1 VRLRLLPF
9 LLILLVSATF
19 ESRARAQAA
28 PAQAAAPDLKQNIA
42 SLSSL
47 DFPVRMQAA
56 RLIRR
61 TAEAQAVPALR
72 EAARRD
78 SNEFVRYRALVLLTA
93 FNDRGTRDLM
103 RELIR
108 DRNDRVREVVYKWL
122 ERNPDP
128 QLVDSLVMLL
138 QTEESEFVRPA
149 LVGALA
155 ALGTDQTVQ
164 RAMTGEVGRGLDFFR
179 SAVIEALGRHRA
191 TYAVDSIAA
200 TSKLE
205 GPLQDDALL
214 ALGRIG
220 GTRATAAIG
229 EFTSGT
235 PEAAQMIRGVK
246 CLLGDFC
253 SEQIT
258 ALVSAASSDEG
269 RPSTIR
275 GALDALEAVAQNRN
289 DAALSA
295 LLGLA
300 KNAALRENVAV
311 AFASVALRQPDWTVE
326 RLNAIDGPTRE
337 SAITM
342 LKDGFDS
349 LEEDFAEEQFFAA
362 VRAGYWR
369 AADGS
374 TGRSLASTLIQRL
387 EF

>member
-9 LLILLVSATF
+9 LLVLLAGATF
-19 ESRARAQAA
+19 GPGALAQTA
-28 PAQAAAPDLKQNIA
+28 PAPPTLKQNIA
-42 SLSSL
+42 NLSSL
-47 DFPVRMQAA
+47 DYPVRMQAA

-61 TAEAQAVPALR
+61 TAEATAVPALR
-72 EAARRD
+72 EAAQRD
-78 SNEFVRYRALVLLTA
+78 ADEFVRYRALVLLTA

-103 RELIR
+103 REMIR
-108 DRNDRVREVVYKWL
+108 DRNDRLREVAYKWL

-128 QLVDSLVMLL
+128 QLTETLIRSL
-138 QTEESEFVRPA
+138 QTEQSEFVRPA

-155 ALGTDQTVQ
+155 ALGSDAEVQ
-164 RAMTGEVGRGLDFFR
+164 RAMIAEIPRGLDFFR

-191 TYAVDSIAA
+191 VYAVDGIIA
-200 TSKLE
+200 TSRLQ

-220 GTRATAAIG
+220 GARAAAAIA
-229 EFTSGT
+229 EFTGGT
-235 PEAAQMIRGVK
+235 PEAAQMIRGVQ
-246 CLLGDFC
+246 CLLGNSC
-253 SEQIT
+253 SERIA
-258 ALVSAASSDEG
+258 ALVAAASSDEG
-269 RPSTIR
+269 RPTTIR

-289 DAALSA
+289 EAALAA

-300 KNAALRENVAV
+300 KNSALREDVAV
-311 AFASVALRQPDWTVE
+311 AFASVALRQPDWVVE
-326 RLNAIDGPTRE
+326 RIGTLDAAARE
-337 SAITM
+337 SAISM

-374 TGRSLASTLIQRL
+374 AGRSLAETLIQRL

>member
-1 VRLRLLPF
+1 
-9 LLILLVSATF
+9 
-19 ESRARAQAA
+19 
-28 PAQAAAPDLKQNIA
+28 
-42 SLSSL
+42 
-47 DFPVRMQAA
+47 MQAA

-61 TAEAQAVPALR
+61 TAETEAVPALKD
-72 EAARRD
+72 AARRD
-78 SNEFVRYRALVLLTA
+78 ANEFVRYRALVLLTA

-103 RELIR
+103 RELMR
-108 DRNDRVREVVYKWL
+108 DRNDRVREVAYKWF

-128 QLVDSLVMLL
+128 QIAETLVMAL

-155 ALGTDQTVQ
+155 ALGSDPSVQ
-164 RAMTGEVGRGLDFFR
+164 RAMIAEIPRGLDFFR

-191 TYAVDSIAA
+191 VYAIDGIAA

-220 GTRATAAIG
+220 GARATAAIG
-229 EFTSGT
+229 EFKSGT
-235 PEAAQMIRGVK
+235 PEAAQIIRGVQ
-246 CLLGDFC
+246 CLLGNFC
-253 SEQIT
+253 DEQIT
-258 ALVSAASSDEG
+258 ALVAAASSDEG

-289 DAALSA
+289 EAALAA

-300 KNAALRENVAV
+300 RNDALRENVAV
-311 AFASVALRQPDWTVE
+311 AVASVALRQPDWTVE
-326 RLNAIDGPTRE
+326 RIGAADGPTRE
-337 SAITM
+337 STISL

-374 TGRSLASTLIQRL
+374 AGRTLASTLIQRL

>member
-1 VRLRLLPF
+1 MRLRLLPF
-9 LLILLVSATF
+9 LPLLLISATF
-19 ESRARAQAA
+19 ESRATAQS
-28 PAQAAAPDLKQNIA
+28 PAAAPDLKQNIA
-42 SLSSL
+42 NLSSL

-61 TAEAQAVPALR
+61 TMEAEAVPALR

-78 SNEFVRYRALVLLTA
+78 ANEFVRYRALVLLTA
-93 FNDRGTRDLM
+93 FNDRETRDLM
-103 RELIR
+103 REFIR
-108 DRNDRVREVVYKWL
+108 DRNDRIREVAYKWF

-128 QLVDSLVMLL
+128 SLAGTLITSL

-155 ALGTDQTVQ
+155 ALGSDPSVQ
-164 RAMTGEVGRGLDFFR
+164 RAMIAEVPRGLDFFR

-191 TYAVDSIAA
+191 VYAVDSIAA

-220 GTRATAAIG
+220 GTRATAAIA
-229 EFTSGT
+229 EFTGGT
-235 PEAAQMIRGVK
+235 PEAAQMIRGVR
-246 CLLGDFC
+246 CLLGNFC
-253 SEQIT
+253 AEQIT
-258 ALVSAASSDEG
+258 ALVAAASSEEG

-289 DAALSA
+289 EAALSA
-295 LLGLA
+295 LFELA
-300 KNAALRENVAV
+300 KNSALRESVAV
-311 AFASVALRQPDWTVE
+311 AVASVALRQADWTVE
-326 RLNAIDGPTRE
+326 RIGAADGPTRE
-337 SAITM
+337 SAISM

-349 LEEDFAEEQFFAA
+349 LEEDFAEEQFFAS
-362 VRAGYWR
+362 VRSGYWR
-369 AADGS
+369 SADGS
-374 TGRSLASTLIQRL
+374 AGRSLAATLIQRL

>member
-9 LLILLVSATF
+9 LILLVAATF
-19 ESRARAQAA
+19 ESRARAQTPAA
-28 PAQAAAPDLKQNIA
+28 PAPDLKQNIT
-42 SLSSL
+42 SLASL

-61 TAEAQAVPALR
+61 TAETQAVPALR

-78 SNEFVRYRALVLLTA
+78 ANEFVRYRALVLLTA

-103 RELIR
+103 REFIG
-108 DRNDRVREVVYKWL
+108 DRNDRVREVAYRWL

-128 QLVDSLVMLL
+128 QLTDTLVMSL
-138 QTEESEFVRPA
+138 QTEQSEFVRPA

-155 ALGTDQTVQ
+155 ALGSDATVQ
-164 RAMTGEVGRGLDFFR
+164 RAMIAEVPRGLDFFR
-179 SAVIEALGRHRA
+179 SAVIDALGRHRA
-191 TYAVDSIAA
+191 VYAVDAIAA
-200 TSKLE
+200 TSRLE

-229 EFTSGT
+229 EFTGGT
-235 PEAAQMIRGVK
+235 PEAAQMIRGVR
-246 CLLGDFC
+246 CLIGEMC
-253 SEQIT
+253 AQHIA
-258 ALVSAASSDEG
+258 ALVAAASSDEG
-269 RPSTIR
+269 RPSTVR
-275 GALDALEAVAQNRN
+275 GAIDALEAVAQSRN

-300 KNAALRENVAV
+300 KNSALRESVAV
-311 AFASVALRQPDWTVE
+311 AVASVALRQADWTVE
-326 RLNAIDGPTRE
+326 RLNAADSATQE
-337 SAITM
+337 SVITM

-349 LEEDFAEEQFFAA
+349 LEEDFDEEQFFAS

-369 AADGS
+369 ATDGS
-374 TGRSLASTLIQRL
+374 AGRSLAATLIQRL

>member
-1 VRLRLLPF
+1 MRLRLLPF
-9 LLILLVSATF
+9 LFVLLVSATF
-19 ESRARAQAA
+19 ESRATAQT
-28 PAQAAAPDLKQNIA
+28 PAAAPDLKQNIA
-42 SLSSL
+42 NLSSL

-61 TAEAQAVPALR
+61 TMETEAVPALR

-78 SNEFVRYRALVLLTA
+78 ANEFVRYRALVLLTA
-93 FNDRGTRDLM
+93 FNDRETRDLM
-103 RELIR
+103 REFIR
-108 DRNDRVREVVYKWL
+108 DRNDRIREVAYKWF

-128 QLVDSLVMLL
+128 SLAGTLITSL

-155 ALGTDQTVQ
+155 ALGSDTSVQ
-164 RAMTGEVGRGLDFFR
+164 RAMIAEVPRGLDFFR

-191 TYAVDSIAA
+191 VYAVDSIAA

-220 GTRATAAIG
+220 GTRATAAIA
-229 EFTSGT
+229 EFTGGT
-235 PEAAQMIRGVK
+235 QEAAQMIRGVQ
-246 CLLGDFC
+246 CLLGNFC
-253 SEQIT
+253 AEQIT
-258 ALVSAASSDEG
+258 ALVAAASSEEG

-275 GALDALEAVAQNRN
+275 GALDALEAVAQSRN
-289 DAALSA
+289 EAAFSA
-295 LLGLA
+295 LFELA
-300 KNAALRENVAV
+300 KNSALRESVAV
-311 AFASVALRQPDWTVE
+311 AVASVALRQADWTVE
-326 RLNAIDGPTRE
+326 RIGAADGPTRE
-337 SAITM
+337 SAISM

-349 LEEDFAEEQFFAA
+349 LEEDFAEEQFFAS
-362 VRAGYWR
+362 VRSGYWR

-374 TGRSLASTLIQRL
+374 AGRSLAATLIQRL

>member
-1 VRLRLLPF
+1 MRLRLLPF
-9 LLILLVSATF
+9 LLVLLAGATF
-19 ESRARAQAA
+19 GPGALAQTA
-28 PAQAAAPDLKQNIA
+28 PAPPTLKQNIA
-42 SLSSL
+42 NLSSL
-47 DFPVRMQAA
+47 DYPVRMQAA

-61 TAEAQAVPALR
+61 TAEATAVPALR
-72 EAARRD
+72 EAAQRD
-78 SNEFVRYRALVLLTA
+78 ADEFVRYRALVLLTA

-103 RELIR
+103 REMIR
-108 DRNDRVREVVYKWL
+108 DRNDRLREVAYKWL

-128 QLVDSLVMLL
+128 QLSETLIRSL
-138 QTEESEFVRPA
+138 QTEQSEFVRPA

-155 ALGTDQTVQ
+155 ALGSDAEVQ
-164 RAMTGEVGRGLDFFR
+164 RAMIAEIPRGLDFFR

-191 TYAVDSIAA
+191 VYAVDGIIA
-200 TSKLE
+200 TSRLQ

-220 GTRATAAIG
+220 GARAAAAIA
-229 EFTSGT
+229 EFTGGT
-235 PEAAQMIRGVK
+235 PEAAQMIRGVQ
-246 CLLGDFC
+246 CLLGNSC
-253 SEQIT
+253 SEQIA
-258 ALVSAASSDEG
+258 ALVAAASSDEG
-269 RPSTIR
+269 RPTTIR

-289 DAALSA
+289 EAALAA

-300 KNAALRENVAV
+300 KNSALREDVAV
-311 AFASVALRQPDWTVE
+311 AFASVALRQPDWVVE
-326 RLNAIDGPTRE
+326 RIGTLDAAARE
-337 SAITM
+337 SAISM

-374 TGRSLASTLIQRL
+374 AGRSLAETLIQRL

>member
-1 VRLRLLPF
+1 MHLRLLPF
-9 LLILLVSATF
+9 LLVVLTSAMVTPRLV
-19 ESRARAQAA
+19 AQT
-28 PAQAAAPDLKQNIA
+28 PASAPDLKQNIA
-42 SLSSL
+42 NLASL

-61 TAEAQAVPALR
+61 TAETEAVPALK

-78 SNEFVRYRALVLLTA
+78 ANEFVRYRALVLLTS

-108 DRNDRVREVVYKWL
+108 DRNDRLREVAYKWL

-128 QLVDSLVMLL
+128 QLAETLVGSLR
-138 QTEESEFVRPA
+138 TEESEFVRPA

-155 ALGTDQTVQ
+155 ALGSDSSVQ
-164 RAMTGEVGRGLDFFR
+164 RAMIAEIPRGLDFFR

-191 TYAVDSIAA
+191 AYAVDGIAA

-229 EFTSGT
+229 EFSGGT
-235 PEAAQMIRGVK
+235 PEAAQMIRGVQ
-246 CLLGDFC
+246 CLLGNFC

-258 ALVSAASSDEG
+258 ALVAAASSDEG

-289 DAALSA
+289 EAALSA
-295 LLGLA
+295 LLDLA
-300 KNAALRENVAV
+300 RNNALRENVAV
-311 AFASVALRQPDWTVE
+311 AFASVALRQPDWTIE
-326 RLNAIDGPTRE
+326 RIGALDGPARE
-337 SAITM
+337 SAISM

-369 AADGS
+369 ASDGS
-374 TGRSLASTLIQRL
+374 SGRSLAATLIQRL

>member
-1 VRLRLLPF
+1 VRLRLLPI
-9 LLILLVSATF
+9 LLFLLVSTTF
-19 ESRARAQAA
+19 VSSARAQT
-28 PAQAAAPDLKQNIA
+28 PPAAPDLKRNIA
-42 SLSSL
+42 NLSSL

-61 TAEAQAVPALR
+61 TAEAEAVPALR
-72 EAARRD
+72 EAAQRD
-78 SNEFVRYRALVLLTA
+78 ANEFVRYRALVLLTA
-93 FNDRGTRDLM
+93 FNDRGTRDLI
-103 RELIR
+103 RQLIR
-108 DRNDRVREVVYKWL
+108 DRNDRVREVAYKWL

-128 QLVDSLVMLL
+128 QLAATLLMSL

-155 ALGTDQTVQ
+155 ALGSDSTVQ
-164 RAMTGEVGRGLDFFR
+164 RAMNAEVPRGLDFFR
-179 SAVIEALGRHRA
+179 SAVIDALGRHRA
-191 TYAVDSIAA
+191 VYAVDAIAA

-235 PEAAQMIRGVK
+235 PEAAQMIRGVQ
-246 CLLGDFC
+246 CLLGNFC
-253 SEQIT
+253 EEQIT
-258 ALVSAASSDEG
+258 ALVAAASSDEG

-275 GALDALEAVAQNRN
+275 GALDALEAVAQSRN
-289 DAALSA
+289 EAALNA

-300 KNAALRENVAV
+300 KVSALRESVAV

-326 RLNAIDGPTRE
+326 RIGAADGPTRE
-337 SAITM
+337 SAISL

-349 LEEDFAEEQFFAA
+349 LEEDFNEEQFFAA

-374 TGRSLASTLIQRL
+374 AGRSLAATLIQRL

>member
-9 LLILLVSATF
+9 LFVLLASAT
-19 ESRARAQAA
+19 SGPLAWAQA
-28 PAQAAAPDLKQNIA
+28 PAATPDLKQNIA

-61 TAEAQAVPALR
+61 TAETEAVPALR

-78 SNEFVRYRALVLLTA
+78 ANEFVRYRALVLLTA

-103 RELIR
+103 RELMR
-108 DRNDRVREVVYKWL
+108 DRNDRVREVAYKWL

-128 QLVDSLVMLL
+128 QLAGTLVASL

-155 ALGTDQTVQ
+155 ALGTDPTVQ
-164 RAMTGEVGRGLDFFR
+164 RAMIAEIPRGLDFFR

-191 TYAVDSIAA
+191 VYAVDGIAA

-229 EFTSGT
+229 EFTGGT
-235 PEAAQMIRGVK
+235 PESAQMIRGVQ
-246 CLLGDFC
+246 CLLGNFC
-253 SEQIT
+253 AEQIT
-258 ALVSAASSDEG
+258 ALVAAASSDEG

-289 DAALSA
+289 EAALSA
-295 LLGLA
+295 LLQLA
-300 KNAALRENVAV
+300 RNNALRENVAV

-326 RLNAIDGPTRE
+326 RIGAADNATRE
-337 SAITM
+337 SAISM

-349 LEEDFAEEQFFAA
+349 LEEDFAEEQFFAS

-374 TGRSLASTLIQRL
+374 AGRSLASTLIQRL

>member
-1 VRLRLLPF
+1 M
-9 LLILLVSATF
+9 LLILFVLLASVLAEPSL
-19 ESRARAQAA
+19 EAQAPAA
-28 PAQAAAPDLKQNIA
+28 PAPDLKTNIA
-42 SLSSL
+42 NLSAL
-47 DFPVRMQAA
+47 DYPVRMQAA

-61 TAEAQAVPALR
+61 TSEKQAVPALV

-78 SNEFVRYRALVLLTA
+78 ANEFVRYRALVLLTS

-128 QLVDSLVMLL
+128 QMAMSLLAAL

-155 ALGTDQTVQ
+155 TLGADANVQ
-164 RAMTGEVGRGLDFFR
+164 RAMIAEIPRGLDFFR

-191 TYAVDSIAA
+191 VYAVDGIAA
-200 TSKLE
+200 TSRLE

-220 GTRATAAIG
+220 GARAAAAVN
-229 EFTSGT
+229 EFKKGT
-235 PEAAQMIRGVK
+235 PEATQMMQGVR
-246 CLLGDFC
+246 CLLGEMC
-253 SEQIT
+253 AQHVA
-258 ALVSAASSDEG
+258 ALVAAASSEEG

-275 GALDALEAVAQNRN
+275 GAIDALEAVAQSRN
-289 DAALSA
+289 EAALTA
-295 LLGLA
+295 LLTLA
-300 KNAALRENVAV
+300 AKQSALREQIAV
-311 AFASVALRQPDWTVE
+311 SFATVALRQPDWVVE
-326 RLNAIDGPTRE
+326 RIDAGDKSSRE
-337 SAITM
+337 ALISM

-349 LEEDFAEEQFFAA
+349 LEEDFDEEQFFAA

-369 AADGS
+369 AGEGS
-374 TGRSLASTLIQRL
+374 SPRALAETLIQKL